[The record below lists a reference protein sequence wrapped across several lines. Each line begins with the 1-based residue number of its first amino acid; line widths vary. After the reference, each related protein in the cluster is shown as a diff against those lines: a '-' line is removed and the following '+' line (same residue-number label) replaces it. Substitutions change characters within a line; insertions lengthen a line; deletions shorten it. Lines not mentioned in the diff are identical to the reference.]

1 MFRFAHLTDPH
12 VGPLPRPALR
22 HLLGKRLTGYVNW
35 RRGRRNAHCMDVLA
49 ALVKD
54 LRDQAPDHI
63 VCTGDVCN
71 LGLASEWPGSRI
83 FLDGLGTPETV
94 SFVPGNHDAY
104 VPGSLAGLLAAV
116 DPYAAGDEPRRKR
129 FPYLR
134 RRGPIA
140 FVGLSSAVPT
150 PPFVASGRIGRRQ
163 TRDAEEMLAALA
175 DEPVARIVMIH
186 HPPHIGGAPAA
197 RNLVDAHRFEA
208 MIGRVGAELVIH
220 GHNHVGSVAILQGPK
235 GAVPV
240 VGAPSASAR
249 GGVIVHRAGYHLFR
263 VEEAKAGFLISAELR
278 GLGPAGGF
286 ASQGAFDITTS
297 DRRGRR
303 IIVAPTEPPQL
314 PEAAAAS

>member
-35 RRGRRNAHCMDVLA
+35 RRGRRNAHCMDLLA
-49 ALVKD
+49 ALVRD

-71 LGLASEWPGSRI
+71 LGLSSEWAGSRI
-83 FLDGLGTPETV
+83 FLDGLGTPDTV

-104 VPGSLAGLLAAV
+104 VPGSLTGLLAAV
-116 DPYAAGDEPRRKR
+116 DPYATGDEARPKR
-129 FPYLR
+129 FPYIR
-134 RRGPIA
+134 RRGPVA

-163 TRDAEEMLAALA
+163 AADAEEMLAALA
-175 DEPVARIVMIH
+175 SERLARVVMIH

-197 RNLVDAHRFEA
+197 RNLVDAHRFERLIA
-208 MIGRVGAELVIH
+208 RAGAELVIH
-220 GHNHVGSVAILQGPK
+220 GHNHVGSVAILQGPQ

-249 GGVIVHRAGYHLFR
+249 GGLIVHRAGYHLFK
-263 VEEAKAGFLISAELR
+263 VEEARAGFTISAELR
-278 GLGPAGGF
+278 GLCPAGTF
-286 ASQGAFDITTS
+286 SSQGAFDITVS
-297 DRRGRR
+297 DRRGRKV
-303 IIVAPTEPPQL
+303 VAKPTPALTEP
-314 PEAAAAS
+314 EASTV

>member
-12 VGPLPRPALR
+12 VGHLPRPALR

-35 RRGRRNAHCMDVLA
+35 RRGRRNAHCMDLLS
-49 ALVKD
+49 ALVRD
-54 LRDQAPDHI
+54 LRQQAPDHI
-63 VCTGDVCN
+63 VCTGDICN
-71 LGLASEWPGSRI
+71 LGLASEWPASRI
-83 FLDGLGTPETV
+83 FLDGLGPPDFV

-104 VPGSLAGLLAAV
+104 VPGSLSGLLGAIDPFAV
-116 DPYAAGDEPRRKR
+116 GDERATKR

-134 RRGPIA
+134 RRGPVA

-163 TRDAEEMLAALA
+163 VADAEAMLAALA
-175 DEPVARIVMIH
+175 SEPVARVVMIH
-186 HPPHIGGAPAA
+186 HPPHVGGAPAG
-197 RNLVDAHRFEA
+197 RNLVDAERFER
-208 MIGRVGAELVIH
+208 MISRVGADLVIH

-249 GGVIVHRAGYHLFR
+249 GGIVVHRAGYHLFTVAER
-263 VEEAKAGFLISAELR
+263 AGGFSVSAELR
-278 GLGPAGGF
+278 GLGHGGGF
-286 ASQGAFDITTS
+286 TSQGGFDITVS

-303 IIVAPTEPPQL
+303 VVAAPTQPL
-314 PEAAAAS
+314 AGVAG